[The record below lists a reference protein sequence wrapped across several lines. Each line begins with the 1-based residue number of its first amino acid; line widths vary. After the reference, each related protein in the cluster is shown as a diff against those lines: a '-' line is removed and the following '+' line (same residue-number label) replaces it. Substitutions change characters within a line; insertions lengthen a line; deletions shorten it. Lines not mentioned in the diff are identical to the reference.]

1 MNSAKSFESLDPE
14 DPKDEKKWVVKREK
28 IERDFLIFVGESNK
42 VEDHDVLELVE
53 DPQQKF
59 DDYMTYLEKN
69 NIMVGEDILSKQL
82 DQQIFSN
89 YHYNSVIHEIKPTSK
104 MAFIKTCQK
113 YVDIALPLI
122 SKIRNQELNL
132 IDYQLSLIHF

>member
-1 MNSAKSFESLDPE
+1 MKVTR
-14 DPKDEKKWVVKREK
+14 WK
-28 IERDFLIFVGESNK
+28 ITTFLN
-42 VEDHDVLELVE
+42 
-53 DPQQKF
+53 
-59 DDYMTYLEKN
+59 DYMTYLEKN
-69 NIMVGEDILSKQL
+69 NIMVGEDILSKQV

-89 YHYNSVIHEIKPTSK
+89 YHYNSVIQEIKPTSK

>member
-28 IERDFLIFVGESNK
+28 IERDFLIFVSESNK

-69 NIMVGEDILSKQL
+69 NIMVGEDILSKQV

-89 YHYNSVIHEIKPTSK
+89 YHYNSVIQEIKPTSK

-122 SKIRNQELNL
+122 SKIINQELNL

>member
-69 NIMVGEDILSKQL
+69 NIMVGEDILSKQV
-82 DQQIFSN
+82 DQQIFLN
-89 YHYNSVIHEIKPTSK
+89 YH
-104 MAFIKTCQK
+104 
-113 YVDIALPLI
+113 
-122 SKIRNQELNL
+122 
-132 IDYQLSLIHF
+132 